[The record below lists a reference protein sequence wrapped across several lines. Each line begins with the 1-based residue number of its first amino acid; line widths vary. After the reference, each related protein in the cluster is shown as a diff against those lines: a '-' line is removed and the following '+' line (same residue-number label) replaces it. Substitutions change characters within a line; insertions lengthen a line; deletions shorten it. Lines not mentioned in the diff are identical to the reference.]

1 MIDFHNTIQAL
12 DLQKIITEAKKL
24 GYEFTVEDAQ
34 DVIDTKP
41 NWFYDVETEAE
52 AVQDYID
59 AFGG

>member
-1 MIDFHNTIQAL
+1 MN
-12 DLQKIITEAKKL
+12 LQKIVEEAKKL
-24 GYEFTVEDAQ
+24 GYEFTLEDAQ

-41 NWFYDVETEAE
+41 SWFDSKETEKE

>member
-1 MIDFHNTIQAL
+1 M
-12 DLQKIITEAKKL
+12 DLQKIIEEARKL
-24 GYEFTVEDAQ
+24 GREFTLADAQ

-41 NWFYDVETEAE
+41 SWFYDVETETE